1 MKKILLFVFL
11 TLFMGI
17 TAQAQKT
24 EVRGIVSDESGPLP
38 GVSVQ
43 EKGGGIGTV
52 TDMNGNY
59 TISAAKGATL
69 VFSYVGYETVERKVA
84 GSATINIVMRENS
97 HQLDELVVVGYGTMR
112 KSDVATS
119 VATVNTDEMKIYP
132 SGNVGDMLRG
142 RVAGVNV
149 SSTSGR
155 PGSAPSITIR
165 GNRSISASNSPL
177 YVIDGSVSDADEFAT
192 LSADNIE
199 SIEILKDA
207 ASQAIYG
214 ARASDGVILV
224 TTKRGV
230 AGKVKVDYNGYVGVQ
245 NLHRNFDFYSPD
257 EFLQLRREA
266 KANDKGLVDARD
278 MSVDEAIGDDIMK
291 EVWANGKFVD
301 WEKEMFHDAWYTN
314 HDVTVRGGSDKLKV
328 SVGANYFDQDG
339 IVKMNSH
346 FAKASFRLN
355 LDFQIAKWVK
365 IGVNSSFAWN
375 KQKREDG
382 TFNEFITRTPLA
394 QIYNED
400 GSYTQYINSN
410 NDVNP
415 LYRQM
420 HFKREITTH
429 SNRLNAFLILTPFKG
444 FSYKLNT
451 SFFNRSSEDGQ
462 AKDQYYPGGG
472 STATLTES
480 DVESTLI
487 ENIFTYDVPFA
498 SKLHKL
504 SITAAQTYDHRMS
517 KSLGVKTNNLPVD
530 MDWNFLSNGEVTDV
544 PSRTYTENNLLSYLG
559 RVSYTL
565 MDRYIMNL
573 ALRRDGSSRFG
584 KNHKW
589 GTFPSVAL
597 AWRINQEPF
606 LASQKWIYNL
616 KLRLSY
622 GVVGNQNG
630 IGNYTTLGLTD
641 MRRYEFGDQA
651 ETGYLPTKELTNPD
665 LKWEQSKNWN
675 IGLDFGFFNNR
686 IMGTIE
692 GYFTRT
698 TDLLVY
704 RGINSALGYTRML
717 DNLGETKTRGL
728 DLSLSGD
735 IIRSKSFVW
744 NMGTNFS
751 AYHDEI
757 VKIDDQVD
765 ANGKPASQPG
775 NSWFIGKP
783 ISVYYN
789 YKFDGIYQ
797 YDDFDITTDAAGK
810 TVYTLKPT
818 YDSDGDGIPDKAI
831 ERQDAVYPGCIKVK
845 DINGDGR
852 ITPDDR
858 TQYKRTPDF
867 TISLNTSVKWKN
879 FDFYMDWY
887 AVSGLYRSN
896 PYLYESNY
904 GGSLQGKLNG
914 IKVNYWTPYNPS
926 NDFPRPSHNST
937 MNYSGTLGIQDASYI
952 RLRTVQVGYTLP
964 AGLLNSIGISKLRFY
979 FTASNL
985 LTFTD
990 FKSYS
995 PEMSAGA
1002 YPETQQFVFGANLS
1016 F

>member
-1 MKKILLFVFL
+1 MKRKLLFVIL
-11 TLFMGI
+11 TIFACL
-17 TAQAQKT
+17 TASAQKMQVSGT
-24 EVRGIVSDESGPLP
+24 VSDVSGPLP

-43 EKGGGIGTV
+43 EKGASLGTV
-52 TDMNGNY
+52 TDLNGNY
-59 TISAAKGATL
+59 TITVSKGATL
-69 VFSYVGYETVERKVA
+69 VFTYVGYETVERK
-84 GSATINIVMRENS
+84 ATTSTVSITMQESS

-155 PGSAPSITIR
+155 PGSVPSITIR

-224 TTKRGV
+224 TTKHGE

-245 NLHRNFDFYSPD
+245 SLHRNFDFYSPD
-257 EFLQLRREA
+257 EYFQLRREA
-266 KANDKGLVDARD
+266 KANDKGLTDARE
-278 MSVDEAIGDDIMK
+278 MSVEETLSDEIMQ
-291 EVWANGKFVD
+291 ESWASGKFID
-301 WEKEMFHDAWYTN
+301 WEKEMLHNAWYTN
-314 HDVTVRGGSDKLKV
+314 HDITARGGSDKVKV
-328 SVGANYFDQDG
+328 AVGANYFDQDG
-339 IVKMNSH
+339 LVRMNSH
-346 FAKASFRLN
+346 FKKASFRMN
-355 LDFQIAKWVK
+355 VDFQLAKWAQ
-365 IGVNSSFAWN
+365 IGVNSSFFWN

-382 TFNEFITRTPLA
+382 TFNEFITRSPIA
-394 QIYNED
+394 KIYNED

-415 LYRQM
+415 LYRQQ
-420 HFKREITTH
+420 HFKRELTSHH
-429 SNRLNAFLILTPFKG
+429 SRLNAFLVLKPFKG

-451 SFFNRSSEDGQ
+451 SFFNRNNEDGQ
-462 AKDQYYPGGG
+462 SKDQYYPGGG
-472 STATLTES
+472 STATLTET
-480 DVESTLI
+480 DLASTLI
-487 ENIFTYDVPFA
+487 ENIFSYDVPFT
-498 SKLHKL
+498 SKMHRLN
-504 SITAAQTYDHRMS
+504 ITAVQSYDHRRT
-517 KSLGVKTNNLPVD
+517 KTLGVKTDNLPVD

-544 PSRTYTENNLLSYLG
+544 PSRTYTENNLISYLG
-559 RVSYTL
+559 RASYTL
-565 MDRYIMNL
+565 MDRYIVNF
-573 ALRRDGSSRFG
+573 AIRRDGSSRFG

-616 KLRLSY
+616 KFRLSY

-630 IGNYTTLGLTD
+630 IGNYTTLGLTSQ
-641 MRRYEFGDQA
+641 RRYEFGDQA
-651 ETGYLPTKELTNPD
+651 EVGYLPTSELTNRD
-665 LKWEQSKNWN
+665 LKWEQSKNLN

-686 IMGTIE
+686 LMGTIE

-728 DLSLSGD
+728 DLSISGD
-735 IIRSKSFVW
+735 IIRSKSFLW

-751 AYHDEI
+751 VYHDEI

-765 ANGKPASQPG
+765 ADGKPASQPG
-775 NSWFIGKP
+775 NAWFIGKP
-783 ISVYYN
+783 ISVYYD
-789 YKFDGIYQ
+789 YKTDGIYQ
-797 YDDFDITTDAAGK
+797 YDDFDITTDASGK
-810 TVYTLKPT
+810 TAYNLKPT
-818 YDSDGDGIPDKAI
+818 IDTDGDGVADKAL
-831 ERQDAVYPGCIKVK
+831 ERQDQVLPGSIKVK
-845 DINGDGR
+845 DMNGDGR

-858 TQYKRTPDF
+858 TQFKRTPDF
-867 TISLNTSVKWKN
+867 TISLNTSLKWKD

-887 AVSGLYRSN
+887 AVSGLYRLNS
-896 PYLYESNY
+896 YLYYSNY

-914 IKVNYWTPYNPS
+914 VKVNYWTPFNPS
-926 NDFPRPSHNST
+926 NDYPRPSHNSVAT
-937 MNYSGTLGIQDASYI
+937 YMESNAIQDASYI
-952 RLRTVQVGYTLP
+952 RLRTLQVGYTIPRKLTSQ
-964 AGLLNSIGISKLRFY
+964 AGISKLRFY
-979 FTASNL
+979 FTATNL

-990 FKSYS
+990 FLSYS
-995 PEMSAGA
+995 PELSPGA
-1002 YPETQQFVFGANLS
+1002 YPESRQFVFGVNLS